1 MISTIWHTGD
11 TKGEIEMNHVMKES
25 LSLGMSKVSERK
37 IVIIFLPISFNIFWG
52 AQKNRLNETVLL
64 STHNICFC

>member
-1 MISTIWHTGD
+1 MISAIWRTGD

-37 IVIIFLPISFNIFWG
+37 IVIIFFHTS
-52 AQKNRLNETVLL
+52 
-64 STHNICFC
+64 